1 MQQRRFKMDAGE
13 GMEGRRCQREEGLCF
28 VNMEFP
34 LRLGNSFSK
43 ESLRVDSWESPRAR
57 TKGSVRD
64 PSD

>member
-1 MQQRRFKMDAGE
+1 
-13 GMEGRRCQREEGLCF
+13 MEGRRCQREEGLCF